1 MVLKRRNKMTAVNM
15 NNMERKQGVAIAMR
29 DPEITNNGQCC
40 ATPSNL
46 QRLRLK
52 AS

>member
-1 MVLKRRNKMTAVNM
+1 MVLKRQNKMTAVNM
-15 NNMERKQGVAIAMR
+15 NNMERKQGAAIGMR
-29 DPEITNNGQCC
+29 DPEINDNGQCC

-52 AS
+52 VS